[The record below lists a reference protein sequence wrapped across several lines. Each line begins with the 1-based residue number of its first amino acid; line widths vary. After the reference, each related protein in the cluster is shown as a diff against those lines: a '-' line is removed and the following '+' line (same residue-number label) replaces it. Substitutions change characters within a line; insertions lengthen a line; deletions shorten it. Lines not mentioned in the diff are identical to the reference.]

1 MSSPVSAYG
10 VVLQA
15 NKKLVSFLGMVF
27 FFLSVNAA
35 RRACLNVCT
44 KRSAIQLVTG

>member
-27 FFLSVNAA
+27 VSVYAA

>member
-27 FFLSVNAA
+27 FSVNAA